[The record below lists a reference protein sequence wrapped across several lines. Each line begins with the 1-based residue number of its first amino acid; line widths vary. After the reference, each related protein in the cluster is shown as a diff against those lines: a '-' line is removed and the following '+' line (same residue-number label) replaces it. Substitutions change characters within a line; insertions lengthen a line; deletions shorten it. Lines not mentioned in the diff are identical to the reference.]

1 MQEENEENIFGK
13 DDEEI
18 IDNEETE
25 TLEKE
30 EFVSKKEFE
39 KRVNK
44 ITAEK
49 YAAIAEKDKMQQKLQ
64 ALQGKEI
71 AKEEAEE
78 EKEEVIVEPTKKI
91 AELERKQS
99 SLELQINLGVLTKS
113 LEKAQQ
119 DYPGVDMHEV
129 LLEMKEKG
137 LKIEMVDTIARAKY
151 AELLKVEVDTL
162 KKGVTN
168 KQGETEGSTRKA
180 KPEGTKIPKDFD
192 EATKTAKEKYGK

>member
-1 MQEENEENIFGK
+1 MQEEDENIFGK

-25 TLEKE
+25 TPE
-30 EFVSKKEFE
+30 EEEEEVVSKKEFE

-44 ITAEK
+44 LTAEK
-49 YAAIAEKDKMQQKLQ
+49 YAWQKKYQ

-78 EKEEVIVEPTKKI
+78 EKEEVIVEPAAKI
-91 AELERKQS
+91 AEMEKRQAA
-99 SLELQINLGVLTKS
+99 LELQINLGVLTKS

-137 LKIEMVDTIARAKY
+137 LKIAMVDTIARAKY

-180 KPEGTKIPKDFD
+180 KPEGTKVAKDFD
-192 EATKTAKEKYGK
+192 EATKMAKEKYGK

>member
-1 MQEENEENIFGK
+1 MSTIQEEDENIFGK

-25 TLEKE
+25 TLEEEKKE
-30 EFVSKKEFE
+30 EVVSKKEFL

-44 ITAEK
+44 LTAEK
-49 YAAIAEKDKMQQKLQ
+49 GILQQKLQ

-71 AKEEAEE
+71 AKEETEE
-78 EKEEVIVEPTKKI
+78 EKEEVIVEPAAKI
-91 AELERKQS
+91 AEMEKRQAA
-99 SLELQINLGVLTKS
+99 LELQINLGVLTKS

-137 LKIEMVDTIARAKY
+137 LKIAMVDTIARAKY

-162 KKGVTN
+162 KKGITN

-180 KPEGTKIPKDFD
+180 KLEGTKVAKDFD
-192 EATKTAKEKYGK
+192 EATKMAKEKYGK

>member
-1 MQEENEENIFGK
+1 MQEEDENIFGK

-25 TLEKE
+25 TPEKE
-30 EFVSKKEFE
+30 EEEVVSKKEFE

-44 ITAEK
+44 LTAEK
-49 YAAIAEKDKMQQKLQ
+49 YAWQKKYQ
-64 ALQGKEI
+64 ELQGKEI

-78 EKEEVIVEPTKKI
+78 EKEEVIVEPAAKI
-91 AELERKQS
+91 AEMEKRQAA
-99 SLELQINLGVLTKS
+99 LELQINLGVLTKS

-137 LKIEMVDTIARAKY
+137 LKIAMVDTIARAKY

-180 KPEGTKIPKDFD
+180 KPEGTKVAKDFD
-192 EATKTAKEKYGK
+192 EATKMAKEKYGK

>member
-1 MQEENEENIFGK
+1 MSTIQEEDENIFGK

-25 TLEKE
+25 TLEEEKKE
-30 EFVSKKEFE
+30 EVVSKKEFL

-44 ITAEK
+44 LTAEK
-49 YAAIAEKDKMQQKLQ
+49 GILQQKLQ

-78 EKEEVIVEPTKKI
+78 EKEEVIVEPAAKI
-91 AELERKQS
+91 AEMEKRQAA
-99 SLELQINLGVLTKS
+99 LELQINLGVLTKS

-137 LKIEMVDTIARAKY
+137 LKIAMVDTIARAKY

-180 KPEGTKIPKDFD
+180 KLEGTKVAKDFD
-192 EATKTAKEKYGK
+192 EATKMAKEKYGK

>member
-1 MQEENEENIFGK
+1 MSTIQEEDENIFGK

-25 TLEKE
+25 TLEEEKKE
-30 EFVSKKEFE
+30 EVVSKKEFL

-44 ITAEK
+44 LTAEK
-49 YAAIAEKDKMQQKLQ
+49 GILQQKLQ

-71 AKEEAEE
+71 AKEETEE
-78 EKEEVIVEPTKKI
+78 EKEEVIVEPAAKI
-91 AELERKQS
+91 AEMEKRQAA
-99 SLELQINLGVLTKS
+99 LELQINLGILTKS

-137 LKIEMVDTIARAKY
+137 LKIAMVDTIARAKY

-180 KPEGTKIPKDFD
+180 KPEGTKVAKDFD
-192 EATKTAKEKYGK
+192 EATKMAKEKYGK

>member
-1 MQEENEENIFGK
+1 MSTIQEEDENIFGK

-25 TLEKE
+25 TPEKE
-30 EFVSKKEFE
+30 EEEVVSKKEFE

-44 ITAEK
+44 LTAEK
-49 YAAIAEKDKMQQKLQ
+49 YAWQKKYQ

-78 EKEEVIVEPTKKI
+78 EKEEVIVEPAAKI
-91 AELERKQS
+91 AEMEKRQAA
-99 SLELQINLGVLTKS
+99 LELQINLGVLTKS

-137 LKIEMVDTIARAKY
+137 LKIAMVDTIARAKY

-180 KPEGTKIPKDFD
+180 KPEGTKVAKDFD
-192 EATKTAKEKYGK
+192 EATKMAKEKYGK

>member
-1 MQEENEENIFGK
+1 MSTIQEEDENIFGN

-25 TLEKE
+25 TPEKE
-30 EFVSKKEFE
+30 EEEVVSKKEFE

-44 ITAEK
+44 LTAEK
-49 YAAIAEKDKMQQKLQ
+49 YAWQKKYQ

-78 EKEEVIVEPTKKI
+78 EKEEVIVEPAAKI
-91 AELERKQS
+91 AEMEKRQAA
-99 SLELQINLGVLTKS
+99 LELQINLGVLTKS

-137 LKIEMVDTIARAKY
+137 LKIAMVDTIARAKY

-180 KPEGTKIPKDFD
+180 KPEGTKVAKDFD
-192 EATKTAKEKYGK
+192 EATKMAKEKYGK